1 MVSGLW
7 IMQVP
12 CPSPFCLF
20 MFKFLN
26 YDPEQCDQ
34 CDRLKIP
41 PPSTVPPKKTSFL
54 IIGTCNCENNV
65 FADVDRVKDFE
76 IRIFDYMLC
85 VLSRFS
91 SV

>member
-1 MVSGLW
+1 
-7 IMQVP
+7 MQVARLQP
-12 CPSPFCLF
+12 LSFS

-26 YDPEQCDQ
+26 YGPEQCDQ

-41 PPSTVPPKKTSFL
+41 PPSTLPPKKISFQ
-54 IIGTCNCENNV
+54 IIGTCNCENSV
-65 FADVDRVKDFE
+65 FTDVDRVKDFE
-76 IRIFDYMLC
+76 IRIFDCMLR